1 LRVSFPTP
9 GSVVKVWLQA
19 KQRKALRGACV
30 YLAITLLGGTL
41 ALLPNLFI
49 AYLISKIVLLMVIP
63 ILHNPDPFALLLA
76 LAFPAWLFID
86 CRRTERDDMSM
97 IPLWLAREYFHI
109 GPRVMLDGWER
120 LTRASQFARI
130 DLTVCAEVL
139 EYLYTKTT
147 PTSREELY
155 RVFPAWNWDE
165 IAAQLR
171 VIDGVIL
178 FRNSQSV
185 SLLAPLRLELRQLL
199 GARMPGSAN
208 ASGATTVPPASSIP
222 EEEPQPIPVDEPHQL
237 TPHEILGIPASATLA
252 EIKTAYRT
260 RVKECHPDR
269 FSNLDENSRE
279 LAEEWTKALNAAYA
293 ELLK

>member
-30 YLAITLLGGTL
+30 YLAITLLGGLL

-49 AYLISKIVLLMVIP
+49 AYLISKIVLLMVVP

-76 LAFPAWLFID
+76 LAFPLWLFID

-109 GPRVMLDGWER
+109 SPRLMLDGWER
-120 LTRASQFARI
+120 LTRARQLARV

-139 EYLYTKTT
+139 EYLYTKAT

-155 RVFPAWNWDE
+155 RVFPDWSWDE

-199 GARMPGSAN
+199 GAR
-208 ASGATTVPPASSIP
+208 VPRAEIPEPEIP
-222 EEEPQPIPVDEPHQL
+222 EEEPQAIPVDQPQQL
-237 TPHEILGIPASATLA
+237 APHEILGIHSNATLA

-269 FSNLDENSRE
+269 FSNLDEQSRE

-293 ELLK
+293 ELVK

>member
-1 LRVSFPTP
+1 LRVFFPTP
-9 GSVVKVWLQA
+9 ASAVKVWLQA
-19 KQRKALRGACV
+19 KQRKALCAACV

-49 AYLISKIVLLMVIP
+49 AYLISKIVLLMVVP
-63 ILHNPDPFALLLA
+63 ILRNPDPFALLLA
-76 LAFPAWLFID
+76 LAFPIWLFID
-86 CRRTERDDMSM
+86 CRRVERDDMSM

-109 GPRVMLDGWER
+109 GPRLMLDGWER
-120 LTRASQFARI
+120 LACARQLARI
-130 DLTVCAEVL
+130 DLALCAEVL
-139 EYLYTKTT
+139 EYLYAKTT

-171 VIDGVIL
+171 AIDGVIL

-199 GARMPGSAN
+199 GIRAPGSA
-208 ASGATTVPPASSIP
+208 GVPPASAIP
-222 EEEPQPIPVDEPHQL
+222 EEEPQPIPVDQPQQL
-237 TPHEILGIPASATLA
+237 SPHEILGIPSSATLA

-269 FSNLDENSRE
+269 FSNLDEKSRQI
-279 LAEEWTKALNAAYA
+279 AEEWTKALNAAYA
-293 ELLK
+293 ELLAEAK

>member
-1 LRVSFPTP
+1 
-9 GSVVKVWLQA
+9 
-19 KQRKALRGACV
+19 
-30 YLAITLLGGTL
+30 
-41 ALLPNLFI
+41 
-49 AYLISKIVLLMVIP
+49 
-63 ILHNPDPFALLLA
+63 
-76 LAFPAWLFID
+76 
-86 CRRTERDDMSM
+86 M

-109 GPRVMLDGWER
+109 GPLLMLDGWER
-120 LTRASQFARI
+120 LTRARQFARV

-147 PTSREELY
+147 PTNREELY
-155 RVFPAWNWDE
+155 RVVPDWSWDE

-199 GARMPGSAN
+199 GVR
-208 ASGATTVPPASSIP
+208 VPQAEIPEPEIP
-222 EEEPQPIPVDEPHQL
+222 EEPQAIPVDQPQQL
-237 TPHEILGIPASATLA
+237 TPHEILGISTSATLA

-269 FSNLDENSRE
+269 FLNLDEQSRE

-293 ELLK
+293 ELLAEAK